1 MDVFLRQLITPVFGG
16 IHKPRGQL
24 RGARGGSYQMTTLPD
39 NPYFVKAATKE
50 VAGARGLKFI

>member
-24 RGARGGSYQMTTLPD
+24 RGGIYQMTTLPD

-50 VAGARGLKFI
+50 VAGARGFKFI